1 MYENVVVFFFLR
13 DFLSSLFYFISAA
26 KTCRPNDTHARKLF
40 RLFFL
45 IFFIGEK
52 YVREK
57 SFDSGQKKQKS
68 EFLHRDS
75 LDDV

>member
-40 RLFFL
+40 LLFFFR
-45 IFFIGEK
+45 FFYRRE
-52 YVREK
+52 VRK
-57 SFDSGQKKQKS
+57 RKKFLLGPKKQKS